1 MGIMGTV
8 FNRSKT
14 GGDDDEHKRTYQ
26 GDHNLSTEQTLKP
39 TDDNVINPLNQN
51 SWESIRTQS
60 VVTVPRYFSK
70 EESIGLKKLAKE
82 KTEGATQTKRAYKS
96 LKQIEEADTTV
107 HRSHRDYQK
116 TVATTETAKQRSN
129 ASLSKKLHSLRPQYV
144 SLGKEVERAEKQAD
158 KSVTELKAKLEA
170 VM

>member
-1 MGIMGTV
+1 MGIMVKV
-8 FNRSKT
+8 FTRSN
-14 GGDDDEHKRTYQ
+14 GDDNQNKRTYQ
-26 GDHNLSTEQTLKP
+26 GDHSLSIESTLKP
-39 TDDNVINPLNQN
+39 TDDNVITPLNVN
-51 SWESIRTQS
+51 SWESIRTQN
-60 VVTVPRYFSK
+60 VVTAPRYFSK

-116 TVATTETAKQRSN
+116 TVATTETDKQRSN

-144 SLGKEVERAEKQAD
+144 SLGKGVEKAEKQAD
-158 KSVTELKAKLEA
+158 RSVAELKAKLEA